1 MPKLIEPLEYLAE
14 EGIRINFGEDG
25 VFTLLVGYGI
35 INDTSRVYIG
45 PGEEKGAIGICYVR
59 EKVKVEKS
67 DLISFNSCGHNL
79 TQITFSDRVFDICRT
94 KGDLKC
100 YLNKSA
106 IKVSVAD
113 YIERIEN
120 ELKFLF

>member
-1 MPKLIEPLEYLAE
+1 MPKLIEPLEYLTQ
-14 EGIRINFGEDG
+14 EGIRINFGENRI
-25 VFTLLVGYGI
+25 FTLLVGYETT
-35 INDTSRVYIG
+35 NNASRVYIG
-45 PGEEKGAIGICYVR
+45 PGEEKGAIGVCYVK
-59 EKVKVEKS
+59 EKVRVEKPN
-67 DLISFNSCGHNL
+67 LISFNSCGHNL

-120 ELKFLF
+120 ELDFFF